1 MEEHVFD
8 DRRLASEAA
17 AEFLAEHLERRLEGQ
32 PHASLIVTGGSS
44 PADCYEALSKKEL
57 DWDRTNIVLS
67 DERWVP
73 PDSEDSNER
82 LVRETLLKDKAAGA
96 ILTPMYADDVSIEEQ
111 CERLDETL
119 GPIGVPF
126 SAALLGMGE
135 DGHFAS
141 LFPDADNLDVG
152 LDGDTSN
159 YCLPVKTAASPHP
172 RVSLTLAAISRSD
185 AIALLIFGEAKKAV
199 LEDARKHKGKYPV
212 SALIRQKRAP
222 IHVFWA
228 P

>member
-17 AEFLAEHLERRLEGQ
+17 AELLAEHLERRLEGQ
-32 PHASLIVTGGSS
+32 PRASLIVTGGSS
-44 PADCYEALSKKEL
+44 PADCYAALSGKSL
-57 DWDRTNIVLS
+57 DWERTNIVLS
-67 DERWVP
+67 DERWVSP
-73 PDSEDSNER
+73 TSADSNER
-82 LVRETLLKDKAAGA
+82 LVRETLLKDRAAPA
-96 ILTPMYADDVSIEEQ
+96 TLTPMYADDVSIEAQ

-119 GPIGVPF
+119 GPIAVPF

-141 LFPDADNLDVG
+141 LFPDADNLEEG
-152 LDGDTSN
+152 LDPDTPN
-159 YCLPVKTAASPHP
+159 FCLPVRTDASPYP
-172 RVSLTLAAISRSD
+172 RISLTLSAISRSD
-185 AIALLIFGEAKKAV
+185 VIALLIFGDAKKAV
-199 LEDARKHKGKYPV
+199 LDDAKQHKDKYPV